1 MATKVKPSRIKVTGN
16 PQAWQVPVYV
26 DQDNFEWR
34 DNWEVSWPA
43 SSTDWDIVLFDW
55 ATGKKLKDSWKKPSD
70 YQEKLTAQTA
80 YTAKGT
86 SSKVPQITTNSLW
99 QVTAITEVDISYP
112 NQVSDTAYAAS
123 WDGVTDVAPSKNAVY
138 DKIESVE
145 WEISTINWLIP
156 VAATTSNQL
165 TDKNYVDDSINSVTA
180 YYITKNANWD
190 QFATYAELSAATTFY
205 SGWVARVPTRND
217 YTIVLADENH
227 DNATTRYIYNTTWEY
242 QYTVNET
249 ALTQAQLDAL
259 NSWITANKVSTYD
272 WYATSK
278 QDTLT
283 WQTAYT
289 SKWTSTKVPTI
300 STNSL
305 WQVTS
310 ITETSITFPVTSVNW
325 STWDV
330 TGLQTT
336 ANLKTDLTDN
346 SDTYYPSQKAVKTA
360 VDGKQDKATSWSWA
374 PTSTPT
380 FIWQEYIDTTNDKMY
395 FATWTSSSS
404 DWTLVGSWS
413 WMWDVTWPASS
424 TDWDIVLFDWASW
437 KVIKDWSKKLSD
449 LVQTSWNQT
458 IAWTKT
464 FSTSPV
470 VPSKTTDATN
480 TWTAIATEA
489 QVYKKQDKLVSGTNI
504 KSINNNSLL
513 GSWNLTLND
522 VKVSSTAPSS
532 PTEWMVWYDTTNDQ
546 LKVYDWTNW
555 NVTGKEYNAG
565 EWIEIKN
572 WPDYSAMQ
580 WPAPDGFHVPLSSE
594 RWAIYNAWLSLWA
607 WGSSY
612 MDDFKNYLK
621 LPFAGYRSRSS
632 ADVSGQGTYGYYWSS
647 SRSSASDAY
656 CISFYSW
663 TLNRRH
669 SLNRAYGYSVRCF
682 KDVPTMPTSS
692 WTKLYWTS
700 IEAGWIFWSS
710 TDWLISLSSDWQTWI
725 TIADKNLWATQVRN
739 SWDTISESNCGKY
752 YQRWNNYWF
761 PRTWSVTTSST
772 QVDAS
777 AYWPWNYYSS
787 NTFITYSWR
796 WDSTD
801 NWNLWWWVT
810 WVVTLNNAITNTGV
824 LSVNGQTGN
833 VTTHS
838 TTTCTL
844 TSAGWSS
851 NSQTVSVTGVTAS
864 NTVIVSPSPDDIADY
879 ADCGVYCS
887 AQGSGT
893 LTFGCD
899 TAPSGDIVVNVL
911 IMS

>member
-26 DQDNFEWR
+26 DQDNFEWK

-99 QVTAITEVDISYP
+99 QVTAITEVDINYP
-112 NQVSDTAYAAS
+112 NQVSDIAYAAS

-156 VAATTSNQL
+156 TAATSSNKL

-190 QFATYAELSAATTFY
+190 QFATYAELSSATTFY
-205 SGWVARVPTRND
+205 SWWVVRVPTRND

-227 DNATTRYIYNTTWEY
+227 DNATTRYIYNSWWEY

-259 NSWITANKVSTYD
+259 NSGITANKVSTYD

-278 QDTLT
+278 QNTLT

-310 ITETSITFPVTSVNW
+310 ITETSIAFPVTSVNW
-325 STWDV
+325 STWAV

-336 ANLKTDLTDN
+336 SNLKTGLSDN

-424 TDWDIVLFDWASW
+424 TDWDLVLFDWTTW
-437 KVIKDWSKKLSD
+437 KVIKDWNKKLSG

-470 VPSKTTDATN
+470 VPNKTSDATN
-480 TWTAIATEA
+480 TGTAIATEA
-489 QVYKKQDKLVSGTNI
+489 QVYKKQDKLTTQTAYTSKGSATKVPTITTNTLWQVTGITETSISFPVTSVWGSTGAVWLKTINWNSIVGTGDI
-504 KSINNNSLL
+504 
-513 GSWNLTLND
+513 T
-522 VKVSSTAPSS
+522 VSS
-532 PTEWMVWYDTTNDQ
+532 
-546 LKVYDWTNW
+546 
-555 NVTGKEYNAG
+555 
-565 EWIEIKN
+565 
-572 WPDYSAMQ
+572 
-580 WPAPDGFHVPLSSE
+580 
-594 RWAIYNAWLSLWA
+594 
-607 WGSSY
+607 
-612 MDDFKNYLK
+612 
-621 LPFAGYRSRSS
+621 
-632 ADVSGQGTYGYYWSS
+632 
-647 SRSSASDAY
+647 
-656 CISFYSW
+656 
-663 TLNRRH
+663 
-669 SLNRAYGYSVRCF
+669 
-682 KDVPTMPTSS
+682 
-692 WTKLYWTS
+692 
-700 IEAGWIFWSS
+700 
-710 TDWLISLSSDWQTWI
+710 
-725 TIADKNLWATQVRN
+725 
-739 SWDTISESNCGKY
+739 
-752 YQRWNNYWF
+752 
-761 PRTWSVTTSST
+761 
-772 QVDAS
+772 
-777 AYWPWNYYSS
+777 
-787 NTFITYSWR
+787 
-796 WDSTD
+796 
-801 NWNLWWWVT
+801 
-810 WVVTLNNAITNTGV
+810 
-824 LSVNGQTGN
+824 
-833 VTTHS
+833 S
-838 TTTCTL
+838 TTITVTL
-844 TSAGWSS
+844 TSAWWSS
-851 NSQTVSVTGVTAS
+851 NSQTVSATGVTAS